1 MHTAASPIRCARA
14 YSIGCLTS
22 RRPGWRRTFPIIGQ
36 GCEKSCTSNTPI
48 RTVREDTMGQVEG
61 KVAIVTGGASGIGAA
76 CAATLAREGAKVVI
90 TDIDDAG
97 AQGVVGK
104 IVAAGGEAIC
114 LHQDVSIE
122 EDWPGVMEATER
134 RFGQLNVM
142 MANAGIGILCKAIEM
157 SLADWRR
164 QTAINL
170 AGVFLSVKYA
180 VPAMRRA
187 GGGSIII
194 TSSVAGL
201 RGSAGLAG
209 YCATKGGVRLFAK
222 AVAMECAA
230 EGDGI
235 RINTVHPGVIDT
247 PIWTKISSA
256 AGRNTPIDPNEV
268 SKSGVPLSRVG
279 QAQDIANGV
288 LFLASDASSYM
299 TGAELVI
306 DGGMT
311 GGAVR
316 RWT

>member
-1 MHTAASPIRCARA
+1 
-14 YSIGCLTS
+14 
-22 RRPGWRRTFPIIGQ
+22 
-36 GCEKSCTSNTPI
+36 
-48 RTVREDTMGQVEG
+48 MGQVEG

-90 TDIDDAG
+90 TDIDDTG
-97 AQGVVGK
+97 AQAVVGK

-122 EDWPGVMEATER
+122 EEWPGVIEATER

-170 AGVFLSVKYA
+170 DGVFLSVKYA

-222 AVAMECAA
+222 AVAMEHAA
-230 EGDGI
+230 DNI

-247 PIWTKISSA
+247 PIWTKLSESA
-256 AGRNTPIDPNEV
+256 RQNAPIDPHEV
-268 SKSGVPLSRVG
+268 AQAGVPLGRAG

-288 LFLASDASSYM
+288 LFLASDAS
-299 TGAELVI
+299 T
-306 DGGMT
+306 T
-311 GGAVR
+311 
-316 RWT
+316 

>member
-1 MHTAASPIRCARA
+1 
-14 YSIGCLTS
+14 
-22 RRPGWRRTFPIIGQ
+22 
-36 GCEKSCTSNTPI
+36 
-48 RTVREDTMGQVEG
+48 MGQVQN

-76 CAATLAREGAKVVI
+76 CAATLAREGAKVVV
-90 TDIDDAG
+90 TDLDDSGGQSVVDKIGSAG
-97 AQGVVGK
+97 CSAVF
-104 IVAAGGEAIC
+104 
-114 LHQDVSIE
+114 LHQDVTLE
-122 EDWPGVMEATER
+122 ETWPGVIEATER
-134 RFGQLNVM
+134 QFGRLDVM
-142 MANAGIGILCKAIEM
+142 VANAGIGIMCRAVEM
-157 SLADWRR
+157 TLADWRR
-164 QTAINL
+164 QTAVNL
-170 AGVFLSVKYA
+170 DGVFLSVKHA

-247 PIWTKISSA
+247 PIWTKISTS

-268 SKSGVPLSRVG
+268 AKAGVPLGRAG